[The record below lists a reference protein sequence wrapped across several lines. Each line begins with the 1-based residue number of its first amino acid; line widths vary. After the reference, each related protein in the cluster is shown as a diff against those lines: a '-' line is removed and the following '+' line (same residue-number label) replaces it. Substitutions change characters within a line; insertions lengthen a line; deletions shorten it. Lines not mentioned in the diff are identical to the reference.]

1 MLDFSKLS
9 DMSKLANEAKNMQ
22 KQQEGIQREQI
33 TLLREI
39 SEKLDKVISL
49 LRKSEER
56 TLCI

>member
-49 LRKSEER
+49 LRKSE
-56 TLCI
+56 